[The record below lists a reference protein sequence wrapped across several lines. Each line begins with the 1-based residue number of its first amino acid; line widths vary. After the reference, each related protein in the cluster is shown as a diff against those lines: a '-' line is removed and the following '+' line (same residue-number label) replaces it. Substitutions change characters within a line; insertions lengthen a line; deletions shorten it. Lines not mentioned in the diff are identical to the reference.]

1 MLSLDKTMEY
11 YHTMDLICRPVKYLG
26 YVKSREMALAGNRAD
41 SRGSQLILLSFMQ
54 IFAQS
59 QILKAL
65 SYGLLISGP
74 HCRER
79 AAIPR
84 TIGLGMK
91 MIRQKRY
98 LGGDLNLEGT
108 LMFYL

>member
-1 MLSLDKTMEY
+1 
-11 YHTMDLICRPVKYLG
+11 
-26 YVKSREMALAGNRAD
+26 MALAGNRAD

-79 AAIPR
+79 AAILC

-98 LGGDLNLEGT
+98 LGGDLNIEGT
-108 LMFYL
+108 LMIYL